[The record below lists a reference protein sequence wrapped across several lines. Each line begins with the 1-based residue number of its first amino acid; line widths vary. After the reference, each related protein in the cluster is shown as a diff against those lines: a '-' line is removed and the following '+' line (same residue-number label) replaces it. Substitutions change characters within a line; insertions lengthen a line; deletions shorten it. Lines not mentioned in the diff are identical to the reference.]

1 MQHYRVKKVKVPGI
15 SRYLWEI
22 QYRGLWKYRP
32 TNYGYYMESIDA
44 VSKLVRECKGMSV
57 IIKVDDGN

>member
-1 MQHYRVKKVKVPGI
+1 MQHYRIKKVKVPGI

-44 VSKLVRECKGMSV
+44 VSKLVRE
-57 IIKVDDGN
+57 

>member
-1 MQHYRVKKVKVPGI
+1 MQHYRIKKVKVPGI

-44 VSKLVRECKGMSV
+44 VSKLVRESKGMSV

>member
-1 MQHYRVKKVKVPGI
+1 MQHYRIKKVKVPGI

-32 TNYGYYMESIDA
+32 TNYGYYMKSIDA